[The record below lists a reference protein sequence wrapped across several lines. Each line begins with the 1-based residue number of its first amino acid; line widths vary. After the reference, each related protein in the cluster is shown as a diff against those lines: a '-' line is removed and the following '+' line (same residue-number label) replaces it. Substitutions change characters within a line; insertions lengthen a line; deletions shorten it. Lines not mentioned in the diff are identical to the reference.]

1 MRILK
6 SLLLTAIMLVALS
19 SSAQNKKDRK
29 IMNDAKKA
37 KKTLLKADSGLERFF
52 ENSAGYVLFPNVG
65 KGGFIIGGASGNG
78 VLYEGGEV
86 IGMAGLKKLNVG
98 LQAGGQAIIEI
109 IFFETPVDLE
119 RFKEGKFQFA
129 AETSAVALKSG
140 IAFNAKYK
148 EGVAV
153 FALPKAG
160 LMADASV
167 GGQKFSYKP
176 F

>member
-1 MRILK
+1 MKIVRPLIFVCLV
-6 SLLLTAIMLVALS
+6 LVATATL
-19 SSAQNKKDRK
+19 AQNKKDRK
-29 IMNDAKKA
+29 IINDAKKA

-52 ENSAGYVLFPNVG
+52 NNSAGYVIFPNVG

-78 VLYEGGEV
+78 VVYEGGEMV
-86 IGMAGLKKLNVG
+86 GMAGLKKLNIG
-98 LQAGGQAIIEI
+98 LQAGGQAIIEV
-109 IFFETPVDLE
+109 IFFETDVDLQ
-119 RFKEGKFQFA
+119 RFKEGKFAFA

-148 EGVAV
+148 DGVAV

>member
-1 MRILK
+1 MKLLK
-6 SLLLTAIMLVALS
+6 PLALVVVFFIAVGAT
-19 SSAQNKKDRK
+19 AQNKKDRK
-29 IMNDAKKA
+29 IMSDAKKA
-37 KKTLLKADSGLERFF
+37 KKTLLKADARLQRFF
-52 ENSAGYVLFPNVG
+52 DNSAGYVLFPNVG

-78 VLYEGGEV
+78 VVYEGGERV
-86 IGMAGLKKLNVG
+86 GMAGLKKLNIG
-98 LQAGGQAIIEI
+98 LQAGGQAIIEV
-109 IFFETPVDLE
+109 IFFETQVDLS
-119 RFKEGKFQFA
+119 RFKEGKFAFA
-129 AETSAVALKSG
+129 AETSAVVLKSG

-148 EGVAV
+148 DGVAV